1 MTRQPVPLESLLAI
15 RHRLFAELPSRLSG
29 NQRAFLMGLVEAK
42 PDWSLMSC
50 GHLAEMPAVR
60 WKLANLERLRSVN
73 PAKFA
78 QQSRE
83 LEERFG
89 L

>member
-1 MTRQPVPLESLLAI
+1 MTRRPVPLESLLAI
-15 RHRLFAELPSRLSG
+15 RRRLFTELPTKLSDD
-29 NQRAFLMGLVEAK
+29 QRSFLMGLVEAK

-50 GHLAEMPAVR
+50 GHLSGMPAVR
-60 WKLANLERLRSVN
+60 WKLANLERLRSAN
-73 PAKFA
+73 PTKFA

-83 LEERFG
+83 LGKRFG